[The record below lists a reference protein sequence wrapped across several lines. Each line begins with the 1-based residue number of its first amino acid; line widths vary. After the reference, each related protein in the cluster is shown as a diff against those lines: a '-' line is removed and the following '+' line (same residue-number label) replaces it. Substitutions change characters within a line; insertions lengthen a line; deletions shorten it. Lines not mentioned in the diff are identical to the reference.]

1 MEKGNASENPLFF
14 VIITTL
20 RMMQKDNIWINK
32 TENFWLMGESDTI
45 CYSGGIIFTCNEK
58 GWMTK

>member
-1 MEKGNASENPLFF
+1 
-14 VIITTL
+14 
-20 RMMQKDNIWINK
+20 MMQKESIWTYK
-32 TENFWLMGESDTI
+32 TEYFWLIEGSDNI

>member
-1 MEKGNASENPLFF
+1 
-14 VIITTL
+14 
-20 RMMQKDNIWINK
+20 MMQRDSIWTYK
-32 TENFWLMGESDTI
+32 TENFQLMGESDTI